1 MIPAPDPDRRRVR
14 VIPSVRRLLA
24 RLGRHKADRF
34 EWEAEPDASTSTGW
48 ANPSSDPFGDLEAAI
63 ERERGRLRVNLDA
76 ATDDPLA
83 MIGYTTEP
91 DGRHDTFITVQA
103 ARGFGKSAH
112 ADKVVADARVR
123 GLSVE
128 VVGAP
133 NTSIK
138 EPDPDPGPDRLTT
151 QLRGAVFA
159 QPLHARPYPPPAG
172 RPADDLGDRILA
184 VLDEQGI
191 DLPDAVTRPPDVEP
205 ATTCV
210 WSKVDAEGRPGFKC
224 AAHGCLKC
232 DLPRCIRR
240 RHDEGPH
247 HLDNGDGPT

>member
-1 MIPAPDPDRRRVR
+1 MIPAPDRHRIRVL
-14 VIPSVRRLLA
+14 PSVRRLLA
-24 RLGRHKADRF
+24 RLARVKADRF
-34 EWEAEPDASTSTGW
+34 EWENEPDASTSTGW
-48 ANPSSDPFGDLEAAI
+48 PNPSSDPLGDLEAAI
-63 ERERGRLRVNLDA
+63 HRERDRLLVGIDP

-83 MIGYTTEP
+83 MIAAASEP
-91 DGRHDTFITVQA
+91 DGRHDTFVMVQSG
-103 ARGFGKSAH
+103 RGFGKTA
-112 ADKVVADARVR
+112 AAAAAITDARVR

-128 VVGAP
+128 VVGASH
-133 NTSIK
+133 TSIK
-138 EPDPDPGPDRLTT
+138 EPDPDPGPDRLTP

-159 QPLHARPYPPPAG
+159 QPLHARPYPPPADG
-172 RPADDLGDRILA
+172 PADDLGDRILA

-205 ATTCV
+205 ATTCI